1 MDSDLREQLYL
12 NRAKNEFDLAK
23 AIFKL
28 SNESDLK
35 LEFGLKGIPLSSAM

>member
-12 NRAKNEFDLAK
+12 NRAKNELDLAK

-28 SNESDLK
+28 SNEPDLK
-35 LEFGLKGIPLSSAM
+35 LNFGLKEDLHRV